1 MGTCLSSNKEKGIN
15 FAGDVDIKKIYLMS
29 KSGKKANIIN
39 QVLSIEVFEDI
50 FSPFRTANLVLQDS
64 IDYVNSFPIKGEEY
78 FEIEI
83 DTPTLDKPI
92 SGKFFIYTV
101 SDRNQTKEKEV
112 IYTLKGISYDFTK
125 DSTTTLSK
133 VFNGNC
139 SDLVK
144 QLLGSGGLSTSNK
157 TNIDSTSN
165 KIAFTA
171 AYWSPIK
178 CINYIQRLS
187 VSSSGCPSMLFFE
200 NRNGYNFK
208 CINSLIKTNV
218 YQTFYKDSFSRERD
232 SEDSLRTTRN
242 PSKEY
247 QRIIEMKVPETT
259 DFISDTLNGGLQS
272 QMISY
277 DAVTGSYTKK
287 EYDIT
292 KDPCI
297 VLLNDEYPHTSKLTE
312 NATGVTYSAPHQ
324 FATYDG
330 VANISESETKQKRQ
344 AIFSALMKHK
354 TIILVPGRSDYT
366 VGQIMKLD
374 IPRMAP
380 TSSKN
385 SSDSDEDYIL
395 SGKYML
401 IALAHYI
408 TRDMHRCSMELVKNS
423 IRKA

>member
-1 MGTCLSSNKEKGIN
+1 MGITEDSGLS
-15 FAGDVDIKKIYLMS
+15 FTGDVDIKKINLVS

-39 QVLSIEVFEDI
+39 QVLSVEIFEDI
-50 FSPFRTANLVLQDS
+50 FSPFRTANIVLRDS
-64 IDYVNSFPIKGEEY
+64 IDYINSFPIKGEEY

-83 DTPTLDKPI
+83 DTPTLNKPI
-92 SGKFFIYTV
+92 EGKFFIYTV
-101 SDRNQTKEKEV
+101 SDRTQTKDKEV
-112 IYTLKGISYDFTK
+112 LYTLKGISYDFIN

-139 SDLVK
+139 SELVT
-144 QLLGSGGLSTSNK
+144 QLLGNDGLSISRPSI
-157 TNIDSTSN
+157 IDSTSN

-171 AYWSPIK
+171 GYWSPIK
-178 CINYIQRLS
+178 CINYIQRLA
-187 VSSSGCPSMLFFE
+187 VNSSGCPTLIFFE
-200 NRNGYNFK
+200 NRTGYNFK
-208 CINSLIKTNV
+208 CINSLIKSNV
-218 YQTFYKDSFSRERD
+218 YQTFYKDAYSRDRD
-232 SEDSLRTTRN
+232 SEESLRTTRN

-247 QRIIEMKVPETT
+247 QRIIEMKVPETA

-272 QMISY
+272 QMITY

-287 EYDIT
+287 DYT
-292 KDPCI
+292 LSKDSCI
-297 VLLNDEYPHTSKLTE
+297 VLLNDEYPHSSKLTE
-312 NATGVTYSAPHQ
+312 NATGVTYTTSHQ

-330 VANISESETKQKRQ
+330 IANISESDTKQKRH

-354 TIILVPGRSDYT
+354 ATILVPGRTDYT

-401 IALAHYI
+401 IALGHYI

-423 IRKA
+423 IRRS